1 MRNNILKVIFIVVL
15 TLILGIT
22 YISSISENE
31 VYAEENTG
39 VTLVNDEE
47 TESKLNSLYDYINTM
62 KSDVELMNDLDT
74 VSYIQNYIKTG
85 EGNLSVSKVLSA
97 VVSLFFKE
105 VKTVLSLAFSII
117 VIGIIC
123 SLFKNIQSSFSS
135 EGISQVAFFACYAIL
150 IILLTKTFLVS
161 LSLAKDVIIQVTT
174 FMDKVLPILV
184 VMLAAAGGLTQA
196 ATMDPIILG
205 ATILIPKIYLNVIIP
220 LILIT
225 FVLQFANNISTE
237 PKLSNFCGLI
247 KKSTVWLQGIIITI
261 FVAILTIRGATS
273 STIDAV
279 TLKTTKFT
287 IDNFIPIVGKSLS
300 DAISSVAGYSL
311 IIKNA
316 IGSIGLI
323 IIILIIVYPIIK
335 IALSS
340 LIFKLSAALLE
351 PITDKRIT
359 NSIAAAGVTLNFT
372 PHLVP
377 MNRGILVTAYAS
389 LKKDVTYEEVK
400 AVYDKYYANEQFVRV
415 LDKDVCPQTKW
426 VEGSNYVDVNFKID
440 PRTKRIIMM
449 GAMDNL
455 VKGAAGQAVQNM
467 NLMFGLPENEGL
479 CMPPMFP

>member
-1 MRNNILKVIFIVVL
+1 MRNNILKVIFIGVL

-135 EGISQVAFFACYAIL
+135 EGISQVAFFAIL

-196 ATMDPIILG
+196 ATMDPIVLG
-205 ATILIPKIYLNVIIP
+205 TTIIIPKIYLNIILP

-225 FVLQFANNISTE
+225 FVLQFTNNISTE
-237 PKLSNFCGLI
+237 PKISNLCSLVKSSVLWIQGLI
-247 KKSTVWLQGIIITI
+247 LTVYIGLLTVRGIT
-261 FVAILTIRGATS
+261 A

-279 TLKTTKFT
+279 TLKTAKFT
-287 IDNFIPIVGKSLS
+287 IDNFIPIVGKTFS
-300 DAISSVAGYSL
+300 DAIASVAGYSL

-316 IGSIGLI
+316 IGSVGLLVL
-323 IIILIIVYPIIK
+323 ILIILYPIIK
-335 IALSS
+335 IFLSS
-340 LIFKLSAALLE
+340 IILKISSSLLE
-351 PITDKRIT
+351 PIADKRIT
-359 NSIAAAGVTLNFT
+359 
-372 PHLVP
+372 
-377 MNRGILVTAYAS
+377 
-389 LKKDVTYEEVK
+389 K
-400 AVYDKYYANEQFVRV
+400 AVFSAGDSLILILSSV
-415 LDKDVCPQTKW
+415 LCV
-426 VEGSNYVDVNFKID
+426 S
-440 PRTKRIIMM
+440 
-449 GAMDNL
+449 
-455 VKGAAGQAVQNM
+455 
-467 NLMFGLPENEGL
+467 LMFFVLISIMISAGKFVVGG
-479 CMPPMFP
+479 

>member
-1 MRNNILKVIFIVVL
+1 MRNNILKVIFIGVL

-225 FVLQFANNISTE
+225 FVLQFANNISIE

-359 NSIAAAGVTLNFT
+359 NSIAAAGESL
-372 PHLVP
+372 
-377 MNRGILVTAYAS
+377 ILIMSCV
-389 LKKDVTYEEVK
+389 
-400 AVYDKYYANEQFVRV
+400 
-415 LDKDVCPQTKW
+415 VC
-426 VEGSNYVDVNFKID
+426 VS
-440 PRTKRIIMM
+440 
-449 GAMDNL
+449 
-455 VKGAAGQAVQNM
+455 
-467 NLMFGLPENEGL
+467 LMFFVLISIMISAGKFVVGG
-479 CMPPMFP
+479 